1 MKSPRRRW
9 NRVLIAAT
17 ICSMGLA
24 LSIPPP
30 LAGRRMT
37 HQARDLQAAQEDPR
51 GEPAMAAK
59 RLEAFL
65 RDEAMPP
72 PCQLFVEWSPRLYAI
87 AVGPAAE
94 QTGLRR
100 GDRIKTINA
109 ENVATLDDVKRIL
122 TSLPVGVTSVNL
134 IVERAALML
143 ERESRDVSLHGAAA
157 ATGHAGRRRRR

>member
-1 MKSPRRRW
+1 
-9 NRVLIAAT
+9 VAAT
-17 ICSMGLA
+17 LRGAGQA
-24 LSIPPP
+24 LSIPDP
-30 LAGRRMT
+30 LPGQMLT
-37 HQARDLQAAQEDPR
+37 HQQRELQQGQENAG
-51 GEPAMAAK
+51 GEQAVAAK
-59 RLEAFL
+59 RLQAFL
-65 RDEAMPP
+65 RDEAMPH

-134 IVERAALML
+134 IVER
-143 ERESRDVSLHGAAA
+143 
-157 ATGHAGRRRRR
+157 T

>member
-1 MKSPRRRW
+1 SCRQRGRRGAAHDAAGAPRRSREEAGRQPIVEEVMKSPRRRW
-9 NRVLIAAT
+9 NRVLVAPP

-30 LAGRRMT
+30 LAGQMMT
-37 HQARDLQAAQEDPR
+37 QQQRELQQAQENAR
-51 GEPAMAAK
+51 GEQAMAAK

-65 RDEAMPP
+65 RDEAMPH

-100 GDRIKTINA
+100 GD
-109 ENVATLDDVKRIL
+109 
-122 TSLPVGVTSVNL
+122 
-134 IVERAALML
+134 
-143 ERESRDVSLHGAAA
+143 
-157 ATGHAGRRRRR
+157 